1 MSRLYVDGGKIDEES
16 MEDVPNSELYSNEQ
30 QPLLAGDTVQKSGF
44 GAGGPKEGCTSYK
57 RQGANEIATFFN
69 FAKASIGSGSFA
81 LPWGI
86 LQVGVLV
93 GGLGMILLGLA
104 RLGQYTHPSIHWGLV
119 VEGTLNCNIEHGIAN
134 QHVCTLVN

>member
-1 MSRLYVDGGKIDEES
+1 MLFWKHYF
-16 MEDVPNSELYSNEQ
+16 L
-30 QPLLAGDTVQKSGF
+30 PLSLFHS
-44 GAGGPKEGCTSYK
+44 
-57 RQGANEIATFFN
+57 EIATFFN

-119 VEGTLNCNIEHGIAN
+119 GVLVGGLGMILLGLARLGQYTHPSIHWGLVVEGTLNCNIEHGIAN